1 MFGAVDLLSGV
12 YKTQPSIIESRFIS
26 ISVVQLV
33 DWQWRQLCNISEH
46 RCPELANLTVSLDL
60 YRTKKHR
67 SLQSISFCIC

>member
-12 YKTQPSIIESRFIS
+12 YTQPSIIESRFIS

-46 RCPELANLTVSLDL
+46 RCPELANHTVS
-60 YRTKKHR
+60 
-67 SLQSISFCIC
+67 

>member
-12 YKTQPSIIESRFIS
+12 YTQPSIIESRFIS

-46 RCPELANLTVSLDL
+46 GCPELANLTASLDL
-60 YRTKKHR
+60 YITKTHR
-67 SLQSISFCIC
+67 SLQSISFCNC